1 MWWSEIKLLKEEL
14 LSSEVDKQK
23 LEGELQLLKDEI
35 AVLKMQSEDAQ
46 IIHNNS
52 LSIHLLW
59 GETSQKISDI
69 RVHSAQFAE
78 KLSAKRQGL
87 IETQSLFSQASVSLE
102 HLSAQ
107 LEEIR
112 VESQQS
118 QERIEEVNNIT
129 KDINE
134 FVGMIEGISEQTN
147 LLALNAA
154 IEAARA
160 GEQGRGFAVV
170 ADEVRHLARRTSEA
184 TGQISELVTSINK
197 ESNTAMLGIRET
209 TQKTE
214 VMSTNTGTLVNTVK
228 EVLSISRDMR
238 VIITQASYA
247 SFITTVMMDHIH
259 WKNDVYKRCLADGVN
274 AVDEIVNHHQ
284 CRLGKW
290 YFEGEGRQ
298 LFAHLK
304 TFKALDEPHEA
315 VHTYG
320 LNALQ
325 IYDAGDKQAAIIEL
339 QKMEKASNE
348 VQALLDT
355 MIYEMM
361 ENLENET

>member
-1 MWWSEIKLLKEEL
+1 MWWNEIKSLQAELIKKDEE
-14 LSSEVDKQK
+14 KQK
-23 LEGELQLLKDEI
+23 LETEIEVLHEQINQIKD
-35 AVLKMQSEDAQ
+35 QHHSEEASHKD
-46 IIHNNS
+46 S

-59 GETSQKISDI
+59 GETSQKISEI

-78 KLSAKRQGL
+78 NLSAKRQGL
-87 IETQSLFSQASVSLE
+87 IETQNLFSEATVSLKQ
-102 HLSAQ
+102 LTTQ

-112 VESQQS
+112 SESVESQQ
-118 QERIEEVNNIT
+118 RIEEVNNIT

-170 ADEVRHLARRTSEA
+170 ADEVRHLAQRTGEA
-184 TGQISELVTSINK
+184 TGQISELVTNINN

-209 TQKTE
+209 TQKTQI
-214 VMSTNTGTLVNTVK
+214 MSTNTGTLVNTVK
-228 EVLSISRDMR
+228 EVLDISQDMR
-238 VIITQASYA
+238 IIISQASYA

-259 WKNDVYKRCLADGVN
+259 WKNDVYKRCLAEGVN

-290 YFEGEGRQ
+290 YFEGEGKH
-298 LFAHLK
+298 LFSHLK
-304 TFKALDEPHEA
+304 SFNALDEPHEA

-325 IYDAGDKQAAIIEL
+325 VHESGDTAGAIIEL

-348 VQALLDT
+348 VQALLDK

-361 ENLENET
+361 DDMK